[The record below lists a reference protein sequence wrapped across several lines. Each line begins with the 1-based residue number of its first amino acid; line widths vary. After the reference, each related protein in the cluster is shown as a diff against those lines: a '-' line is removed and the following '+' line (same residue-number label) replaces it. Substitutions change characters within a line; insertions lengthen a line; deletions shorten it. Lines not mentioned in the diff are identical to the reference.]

1 MDCAERVLEAEFA
14 QEQLFDGARIAGQC
28 YYCNS
33 LIGTEG
39 AMDICPGDWRRLM
52 MIMMMFGISRFMF
65 VGDRIQ

>member
-1 MDCAERVLEAEFA
+1 MDFAERVLEAEFA
-14 QEQLFDGARIAGQC
+14 QEQVFDGTRIARQS

-52 MIMMMFGISRFMF
+52 IMMMFGICRFMF
-65 VGDRIQ
+65 VEDWIQ